1 MTNERFE
8 QLVQRLEPL
17 ALRSPGRY
25 KLRVLML
32 ALLGNAYLTT
42 MLLLIVAVLGGL
54 LASIMVLK
62 ALAIKLIIVVGFFLW
77 MILKALWVKIEPPA
91 GTAISAREAPEL
103 FAMINDLQRTLDA
116 PRFHHVLITEEFNAG
131 VVQSPRLG
139 IFGWPR
145 NYLLLGLP
153 LMHALS
159 AEQFKAV
166 LAHEFGHLA
175 RGHGRVSNWIYRQR
189 LRWSRLL
196 GILEATESSGSFL
209 FKPFL
214 NWFVPYFNAYSFPLA
229 RANEYEA
236 DATATR
242 LVSAHS
248 AAQALTAVNVVGSYL
263 SERYWQDIHRQADDQ
278 PQPAFAPYSG
288 LAGGL
293 AGQLDETAVHSW
305 LEQAL
310 ACQTSL
316 ADTHPSLS
324 DRLAALSA
332 PADLALPAPGAAADH
347 LLGSRRESIAASF
360 DRRWQQNIAAAWEA
374 RYREVQDERQNLADL
389 DQRRQNGEELSVKE
403 RFDYALL
410 TESAGKA
417 PDAAL
422 AQLETLYAE
431 HPDDMLVGVAL
442 GARRLNRDDASG
454 CALLER
460 AMQLDEQAIAKCCEL
475 LRDYHWRQGRRQE
488 AEDWHRRLSERQ
500 TLLDAAARE
509 RNRVLVNEKFDRH
522 GLGDEE
528 LRVLR
533 EQLQAIPGLA
543 KVYFVKKRVEHLA
556 HLPCYVLGYRVT
568 GFFRFQRKRYE
579 GGALQQIRNRVQFPG
594 EALILSVDGENYR
607 FGRKFAWMRGSRIL

>member
-1 MTNERFE
+1 MTDERFE

-17 ALRSPGRY
+17 ALQSPGRY
-25 KLRVLML
+25 KQRVLML

-42 MLLLIVAVLGGL
+42 ILLLIGAVLGGL
-54 LASIMVLK
+54 IASIMVLK

-77 MILKALWVKIEPPA
+77 MILRALWVKIEPPV
-91 GTAISAREAPEL
+91 GTEISASEAPEL
-103 FAMINDLQRTLDA
+103 FAMIRDLQHALDA

-159 AEQFKAV
+159 TEQFKAV

-196 GILEATESSGSFL
+196 GILEASESNGSFL

-229 RANEYEA
+229 RANEYAA
-236 DATATR
+236 DSTAAR
-242 LVSAHS
+242 LVSAPS

-293 AGQLDETAVHSW
+293 ADQLDEAAVHGW

-310 ACQTSL
+310 ARPTSL

-324 DRLAALSA
+324 DRLNALAAQA
-332 PADLALPAPGAAADH
+332 ELALPPPGAAADR
-347 LLGSRRESIAASF
+347 LLGRRRESIAASF
-360 DRRWQQNIAAAWEA
+360 DRRWQESIAAAWEA
-374 RYREVQDERQNLADL
+374 RYREVQDERQKLAVL
-389 DQRRQNGEELSVKE
+389 EQRRQDGEVLSEQE
-403 RFDYALL
+403 RYEHALL

-422 AQLETLYAE
+422 AELETLYAE
-431 HPDDMLVGVAL
+431 YPDNLLVCVAL

-475 LRDYHWRQGRRQE
+475 LRDYHWRQGRREE
-488 AEDWHRRLSERQ
+488 ADDWHRRLSERQ

-509 RNRVLVNEKFDRH
+509 RDRVLVNEKFDRH
-522 GLGDEE
+522 GLDAEQLSA
-528 LRVLR
+528 LRG
-533 EQLQAIPGLA
+533 QLQAITGLA
-543 KVYFVKKRVEHLA
+543 KVYFVKKRVKHLA

-579 GGALQQIRNRVQFPG
+579 ADALQQIRNRVQFPG
-594 EALILSVDGENYR
+594 ETLILSVDGENYR